1 MPFALLI
8 IGAVLLISAVKGT
21 TDSLFALVT
30 KDFTN
35 TSGRPSFIYW
45 LVAILLIGGL
55 GYIPK
60 LKPVSVSLLGL
71 VVLVLFLTRG
81 DPTKAGGGFFEKF
94 TAGLGTTTTAATP
107 APSAG
112 VAASSAPS
120 LVIGPGYPASGVGS
134 ITPSGDTLGNVPG
147 LPMLSSLVH

>member
-8 IGAVLLISAVKGT
+8 IGAVLLVAAVKGT
-21 TDSLFALVT
+21 TDSLFSLVV
-30 KDFTN
+30 KDFTGPQN
-35 TSGRPSFIYW
+35 FIYW
-45 LVAILLIGGL
+45 MVAILLIGSL

-71 VVLVLFLTRG
+71 VVLVLFLSRG
-81 DPTKAGGGFFEKF
+81 DPKYVGGGFFEKF
-94 TAGLGTTTTAATP
+94 TAGLGSTTAATP